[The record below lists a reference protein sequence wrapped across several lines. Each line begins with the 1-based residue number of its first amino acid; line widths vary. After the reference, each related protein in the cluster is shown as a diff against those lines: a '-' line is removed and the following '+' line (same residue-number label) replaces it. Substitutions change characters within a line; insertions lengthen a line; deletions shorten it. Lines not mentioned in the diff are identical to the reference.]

1 MNMLCNLVDA
11 VRETPSCRRERV
23 VLAERVPCQRRLLR
37 TIGLLA
43 QHKPVRASASQSHSS
58 HHKREP
64 STRSHPLAA
73 QLFSR
78 VPKIENVIAKFHNLG
93 STFWRVGWL
102 VWFGWLKSAMFCVC
116 EIRDVI
122 RLKAKR
128 LEQERNEAL
137 AFEINKKFANKVI
150 HKVCA

>member
-58 HHKREP
+58 HHKRKP

-93 STFWRVGWL
+93 VNLLACWL
-102 VWFGWLKSAMFCVC
+102 VGLVWLVEERHVLCV
-116 EIRDVI
+116 RDP
-122 RLKAKR
+122 RCDPPQGKTAGAR
-128 LEQERNEAL
+128 EERG
-137 AFEINKKFANKVI
+137 VG
-150 HKVCA
+150 V